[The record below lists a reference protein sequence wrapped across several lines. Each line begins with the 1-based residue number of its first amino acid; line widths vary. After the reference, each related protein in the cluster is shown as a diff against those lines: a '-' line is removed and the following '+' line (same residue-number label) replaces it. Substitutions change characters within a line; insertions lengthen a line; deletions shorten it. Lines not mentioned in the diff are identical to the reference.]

1 MKKIFVALSFV
12 IASGSHAGII
22 DFQDVTSGSCAS
34 KGNSV
39 SSRGFDFTGNP
50 SDPNLY
56 VCNAGVIQNNTSAS
70 LIDANSTSIIT
81 MTASDSS
88 LFSLQSF
95 FAGSRTADFN
105 TSSVSSSFG
114 LSTGIE
120 IVGTLFDSST
130 VTETITFDLL
140 NWEQFNLSNSFENL
154 TSVTFTALGSSS
166 RPEFLID
173 DILVNESVSV
183 PEPASIALLSLGL
196 AGLGFSRKKAKA

>member
-88 LFSLQSF
+88 LFSLQLITLK
-95 FAGSRTADFN
+95 AKN
-105 TSSVSSSFG
+105 TKNSKLKKACHLYS
-114 LSTGIE
+114 IE
-120 IVGTLFDSST
+120 Y
-130 VTETITFDLL
+130 
-140 NWEQFNLSNSFENL
+140 
-154 TSVTFTALGSSS
+154 
-166 RPEFLID
+166 
-173 DILVNESVSV
+173 
-183 PEPASIALLSLGL
+183 LGL
-196 AGLGFSRKKAKA
+196 